1 MSLYGALSAGVS
13 GMNAQSNELALISDN
28 ISNVNTIGYKGS
40 FGEFSTLVTQQS
52 LPNSYAAGGV
62 QFNRI
67 GQFGNQGILQSSSSP
82 TDMAVSGKGFFVV
95 NKTSGAAASSSQLL
109 FTRAGSFTTD
119 NQGNLVNTA
128 GYFLEGWPTDATGT
142 PTTTN
147 TSVLSNLQTVNVS
160 GVSGSA
166 SPTTSIALGI
176 NLPAADANGGS
187 HTTNVEVFDSLG
199 VSHDIAFDWTKSTVN
214 QWGFSTQVPTGASMI
229 AALNSSGQP
238 YFAQGQL
245 SFTGQPADG
254 DTVSIGGTTYEFDSN
269 SSVTGSNTAVSLGTT
284 LALTISNLST
294 AVNDPRAVAGS
305 TALTITQT
313 PTSGALTVDPNSS
326 AISQTAIGAFTIP
339 ALTAYGTGQVTFS
352 GQPADGDTITI
363 GGTTYEFNS
372 TGGVSGSNTAVTI
385 GGSLAAS
392 LTNLETAVND
402 PRVTSTGTGL
412 SVLQSAAG
420 AALTVTP
427 GSSAITSSA
436 FTLPTAPAAI
446 AFNGDGT
453 PASFNLASLTV
464 AGWASGASDSTMALD
479 LGSVG
484 GTSGLTQFSS
494 NYTVSSVNQDGLQLG
509 SFSGVSISD
518 TGIVTANFDNGLSRA
533 IFKIPLVTF
542 ANPSGLIAQNGNA
555 FLATDSSGVA
565 LLGSAKTGG
574 VGSIAAGSLETSTV
588 DLGTEFTN
596 MIIAQRAYSA
606 NTKIITTVDQMLQEL
621 VQLKQG

>member
-13 GMNAQSNELALISDN
+13 GMNAQSNDLALISDN
-28 ISNVNTIGYKGS
+28 IANINTIGYKGS

-67 GQFGNQGILQSSSSP
+67 GQFGNQGILQSTSSP

-95 NKTSGAAASSSQLL
+95 NTNAGSANSSQLL

-119 NQGNLVNTA
+119 SQGNLVNTA
-128 GYFLEGWPTDATGT
+128 GYYLEGWPTDASGT
-142 PTTTN
+142 PTTSN
-147 TSVLSNLQTVNVS
+147 TSVLSNLQTVNIS

-166 SPTTSIALGI
+166 TPTTNIALGI
-176 NLPAADANGGS
+176 NLPAADDSGSS

-199 VSHDIAFDWTKSTVN
+199 VAHDVAFDWTKSTVN
-214 QWGFSTQVPTGASMI
+214 QWNFSTQVPTGASMI
-229 AALNSSGQP
+229 VALNSSGQP
-238 YFAQGQL
+238 SFAQGQL

-254 DTVSIGGTTYEFDSN
+254 DSVTIGGTTYEFDSN
-269 SSVTGSNTAVSLGTT
+269 SAVTAGNTAVSIGST
-284 LALTISNLST
+284 LALTIGNLAT
-294 AVNDPRAVAGS
+294 AANDPRVVAGS
-305 TALTITQT
+305 TALTVTQ
-313 PTSGALTVDPNSS
+313 SSASAALTVDPNSS
-326 AISQTAIGAFTIP
+326 AISQTAIGPFTLP
-339 ALTAYGTGQVTFS
+339 VLTAYGSGQVSFS
-352 GQPADGDTITI
+352 GQPVDGDTISI

-372 TGGVSGSNTAVTI
+372 AGGVTAGNTAVTI
-385 GGSLAAS
+385 GGTLATTLSSLA
-392 LTNLETAVND
+392 TAVND
-402 PRVTSTGTGL
+402 PRVTATSGGL
-412 SVLQSAAG
+412 QILQSASGG
-420 AALTVTP
+420 ALAVTP
-427 GSSAITSSA
+427 GSSAITTGA
-436 FTLPTAPAAI
+436 FTVPSAPPAV
-446 AFNGDGT
+446 AFDGSGT
-453 PASFNLASLTV
+453 PASFNVSSLSV
-464 AGWASGASDSTMALD
+464 GGWLSGAADSSIGLN
-479 LGSVG
+479 LGSIG

-494 NYTVSSVNQDGLQLG
+494 NYTVNSVNQDGVQFG

-542 ANPSGLIAQNGNA
+542 ANPDGLITQNGNA
-555 FLATDSSGVA
+555 FLATDSSGVP